1 VPAGAFDDAG
11 EDRPAL
17 TEGMGIVET
26 DALVAEVVGGDVG
39 TLALLG

>member
-1 VPAGAFDDAG
+1 
-11 EDRPAL
+11 
-17 TEGMGIVET
+17 MGIVET